1 MLYLVILYFI
11 TLLYLIYNPN
21 NFSGIYY
28 HCMLWANIF
37 LLLGSVCRVI
47 SAICYKKGFAKYD
60 LEQYEDSIKYFD
72 KAIFFDSKFASPYY
86 CRGVA
91 KVALGFYAEAIQDL
105 DKVLQLN
112 PSITEARELKEQ
124 VYKVMSQNEA

>member
-1 MLYLVILYFI
+1 MLLFF
-11 TLLYLIYNPN
+11 IYNPY

-28 HCMLWANIF
+28 YCMLLAII
-37 LLLGSVCRVI
+37 LLLLASVCRVI
-47 SAICYKKGFAKYD
+47 SAICYKKGFAKCD

-112 PSITEARELKEQ
+112 PNITEARELKEQ